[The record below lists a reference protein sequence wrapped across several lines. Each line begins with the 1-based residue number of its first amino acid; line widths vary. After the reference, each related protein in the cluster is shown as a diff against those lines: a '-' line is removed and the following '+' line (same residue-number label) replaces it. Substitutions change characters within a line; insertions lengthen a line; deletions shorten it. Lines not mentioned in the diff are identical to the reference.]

1 MDYKTLI
8 SSLPKLDNVLSPVAK
23 NTSLSNAAVAL
34 RNKLMNSAYGGAQ
47 KVLDA
52 GANVSEYISKNTNP
66 AFIRSMKKTA
76 DWRQKFLPWGLGAAG
91 VGAGAYGLS
100 KLLEEKPWYMKAL
113 DSLQQGGTALQKNPL
128 TRHFVE
134 SLDELA
140 LRGPQIARNLGLSS
154 PTVQQASPYL
164 GYTDMGPLDGL
175 QLPMQDPYGDGTFAA
190 PIADYINPIP
200 VAQDKEIPV
209 EGYNTLEQNPSGVDL
224 GHMKDLPN
232 ANSNF
237 YNDTSSEVNRFM
249 PQNMRFN

>member
-1 MDYKTLI
+1 MMDYKTLI

-113 DSLQQGGTALQKNPL
+113 DSLQQKGIPGHCHSFFAPSTDGSAL
-128 TRHFVE
+128 
-134 SLDELA
+134 SLKICQSPKIRKRLWILGA
-140 LRGPQIARNLGLSS
+140 LS
-154 PTVQQASPYL
+154 
-164 GYTDMGPLDGL
+164 
-175 QLPMQDPYGDGTFAA
+175 
-190 PIADYINPIP
+190 
-200 VAQDKEIPV
+200 
-209 EGYNTLEQNPSGVDL
+209 LE
-224 GHMKDLPN
+224 
-232 ANSNF
+232 
-237 YNDTSSEVNRFM
+237 
-249 PQNMRFN
+249 